1 MKSLK
6 QKYEEEISPE
16 LIKEFKIKNKMA
28 APKIEKVVINT
39 GIGDIMSDKGKIEK
53 AKEEL
58 AAITGQMPSV
68 RQAKVSVASFGIR
81 AGNPVGL
88 AITLRGEKMY
98 SFLNK
103 LFSIVLPRL
112 RDFRGL
118 PIDSF
123 DKFGN
128 YTIGI
133 REHTVF
139 PEVDLGNTTP
149 RGMQVTIVT
158 NTDSNERAF
167 ELLKKLGLPF
177 KKEEGE

>member
-1 MKSLK
+1 MNTLK
-6 QKYEEEISPE
+6 QKYDEEISKE
-16 LIKEFKIKNKMA
+16 LIKRFEINNKMA
-28 APKIEKVVINT
+28 APKILKVVINT

-103 LFSIVLPRL
+103 LFSIVFPRL

-118 PIDSF
+118 PTDSF

-128 YTIGI
+128 YTLGI
-133 REHTVF
+133 TEHTVF
-139 PEVDLGNTTP
+139 PEIDLGKTTP
-149 RGMQVTIVT
+149 RGLQVTIVT
-158 NTDSNERAF
+158 NTDSQEESF
-167 ELLKKLGLPF
+167 ELLKELGMPF
-177 KKEEGE
+177 KKEEVE

>member
-1 MKSLK
+1 MNSLK
-6 QKYEEEISPE
+6 QKYESELSDE
-16 LIKEFKIKNKMA
+16 LIKQFKIKNKMA
-28 APKIEKVVINT
+28 VPKVDKVVINT

-53 AKEEL
+53 TKEEI

-88 AITLRGEKMY
+88 AVTLRGEKMY

-118 PIDSF
+118 SDESF

-128 YTIGI
+128 YTLGI
-133 REHTVF
+133 EEHTVF
-139 PEVDLGNTTP
+139 PELDLGKSTP
-149 RGMQVTIVT
+149 RGIEITIVT
-158 NTDSNERAF
+158 NIDSKEKAY
-167 ELLKKLGLPF
+167 ELLKGLGMPF
-177 KKEEGE
+177 KKEEVE

>member
-1 MKSLK
+1 MLK
-6 QKYEEEISPE
+6 KKYEEELSAE
-16 LIKEFKIKNKMA
+16 LLKKFNIKNKMA
-28 APKIEKVVINT
+28 APRIEKVVINT

-58 AAITGQMPSV
+58 AAITGQTPSV
-68 RQAKVSVASFGIR
+68 RKAKVSVASFGIR

-88 AITLRGEKMY
+88 AVTLRGEKMY

-103 LFSIVLPRL
+103 LFSIVMPRL

-118 PIDSF
+118 PEDSF

-133 REHTVF
+133 TEHTVF
-139 PEVDLGNTTP
+139 PELDLGNSTP
-149 RGMQVTIVT
+149 RGIEITIVT
-158 NTDSNERAF
+158 STKSQERAY
-167 ELLKKLGLPF
+167 ELLKGLGMPF
-177 KKEEGE
+177 RKEEEGE

>member
-1 MKSLK
+1 MNTLK
-6 QKYEEEISPE
+6 QKYEEEISTE
-16 LIKEFKIKNKMA
+16 LLKKFEIKNKMA

-118 PIDSF
+118 PTDSF

-128 YTIGI
+128 YTLGI
-133 REHTVF
+133 TEHTVF
-139 PEVDLGNTTP
+139 PEIDLGKTTP
-149 RGMQVTIVT
+149 RGMQITIVT
-158 NTDSNERAF
+158 STDSGEEAF
-167 ELLKKLGLPF
+167 ELLKKLGMPF
-177 KKEEGE
+177 KKEEDE